1 LRRILR
7 ILKVLES
14 NVEFTFLEYD
24 FVQETNN
31 IYVALGV
38 IGIGGVE
45 GSSVFADES
54 KVCLLKS
61 DEYIQ
66 RLKYAKSLVNGR
78 DEANLTKDLIICM
91 AIICKFTL
99 CGDSE

>member
-1 LRRILR
+1 
-7 ILKVLES
+7 LKVLES

-24 FVQETNN
+24 FVQETNILN

-66 RLKYAKSLVNGR
+66 RLKDAKSLVNGR
-78 DEANLTKDLIICM
+78 DEANLTEDLIICM